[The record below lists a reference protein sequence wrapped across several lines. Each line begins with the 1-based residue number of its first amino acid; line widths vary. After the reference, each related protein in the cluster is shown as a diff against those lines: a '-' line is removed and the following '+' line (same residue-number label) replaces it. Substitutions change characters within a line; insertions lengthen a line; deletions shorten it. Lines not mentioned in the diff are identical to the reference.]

1 MRPERPWNGWLIASL
16 GFVIS
21 TGIVA
26 RTWMSVRLHKDHAI
40 DVTGS
45 AKRRIVSDLIEWKA
59 TVTTENRDRTL
70 GYKALHQHIDAT
82 IAYLKAQK
90 VADAEVRVSSAS
102 AEEIFDVIHKGK
114 GEDRIE
120 EKVFKYWQTTQT
132 VVVKSKD
139 VPNVERVSREVTQL
153 IEQGVPIESE
163 DPKYFY
169 SGLGVLKIEMLAEA
183 AKDAQTRAS
192 RILAAAG
199 GVGLGKLRRAD
210 MGVININKANSTDIS
225 SEGNNDTTTLEK
237 DILTIV
243 HCSYDLD
250 R

>member
-1 MRPERPWNGWLIASL
+1 MRPERLGWVLVSL
-16 GFVIS
+16 ALVVA
-21 TGIVA
+21 TGIAA
-26 RTWMSVRLHKDHAI
+26 RTWMAVRLHKDHTI

-59 TVTTENRDRTL
+59 NITTENRDRTQ
-70 GYKALHQHIDAT
+70 GYKTLHEHVDRT
-82 IAYLKAQK
+82 LAYLKTQK
-90 VADAEVRVSSAS
+90 VPDAEVRVSSAT
-102 AEEIFDVIHKGK
+102 AEEVFDTVYKGK
-114 GEDRIE
+114 GVDRIE
-120 EKVFKYWQTTQT
+120 EKVFKFWKTTQSIS
-132 VVVKSKD
+132 VKSKD
-139 VPNVERVSREVTQL
+139 VANVERVSREVTQL
-153 IEQGVPIESE
+153 IENGVPIASE
-163 DPKYFY
+163 TPDYFY
-169 SGLGVLKIEMLAEA
+169 SGLGALKIEMLAEA

-199 GVGLGKLRRAD
+199 NVNLGKLRRAD
-210 MGVININKANSTDIS
+210 MGVINVNPANSTEIS